1 MVAHLLLEATL
12 RSLALIVLVQVGQV
26 TFLTLPELLL
36 DEAAVAVVEQI
47 LEIPLLVAGLEAVV
61 TEQIMVLIQLPE
73 QALLVA
79 VAVEVAMQHFL
90 LEEQAVPA

>member
-12 RSLALIVLVQVGQV
+12 RSLALIVLVQVGPV

-47 LEIPLLVAGLEAVV
+47 LEMLELLTQVAAV
-61 TEQIMVLIQLPE
+61 
-73 QALLVA
+73 ALLVL
-79 VAVEVAMQHFL
+79 MHQ
-90 LEEQAVPA
+90 